1 VSLKTLFYEL
11 VFSAILTLYVYEHNS
26 SKMVIGFSLLDM
38 GVTLWKISRTFSLK
52 MGGGFPWVR
61 L

>member
-1 VSLKTLFYEL
+1 MFYEL